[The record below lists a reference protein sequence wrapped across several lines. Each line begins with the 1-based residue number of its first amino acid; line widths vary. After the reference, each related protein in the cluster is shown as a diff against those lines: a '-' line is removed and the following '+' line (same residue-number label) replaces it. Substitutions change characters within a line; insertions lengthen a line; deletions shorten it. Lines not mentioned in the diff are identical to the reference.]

1 MNKEPTT
8 EQIEAIEILLSD
20 LNELENKP
28 RRLFYALEN
37 IAIAFD
43 KKDAIP
49 SLREAQDMTTK
60 HMNEGDYYQQLFR
73 SLRDFTIEEWRWQ
86 VKHSPEDIS
95 DTESRIKGAEEF
107 VKFFI
112 KELTVRRFY

>member
-1 MNKEPTT
+1 MKEITT
-8 EQIEAIEILLSD
+8 EQIEAIEVLLSD

-49 SLREAQDMTTK
+49 SLREAQGMTTK
-60 HMNEGDYYQQLFR
+60 HIHEGDYYQQLFR
-73 SLRDFTIEEWRWQ
+73 SLRSLNNTSIASICS
-86 VKHSPEDIS
+86 VVSS
-95 DTESRIKGAEEF
+95 
-107 VKFFI
+107 FI
-112 KELTVRRFY
+112 

>member
-49 SLREAQDMTTK
+49 SLREAQGMTTK
-60 HMNEGDYYQQLFR
+60 HIHEGDYYQQLFR
-73 SLRDFTIEEWRWQ
+73 SLRDFIVDEWRWQ
-86 VKHSPEDIS
+86 VKHSPEDLSIAQR
-95 DTESRIKGAEEF
+95 RIEGAEEF

-112 KELTVRRFY
+112 RGITT